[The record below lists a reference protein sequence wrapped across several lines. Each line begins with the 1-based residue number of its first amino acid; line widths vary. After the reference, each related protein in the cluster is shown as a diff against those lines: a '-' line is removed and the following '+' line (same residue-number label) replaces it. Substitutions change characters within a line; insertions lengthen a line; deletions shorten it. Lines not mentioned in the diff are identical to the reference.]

1 MGLWVWCDYCCEKMA
16 QTRKKHRYYGINTRL
31 SKAEEW
37 PFAYYRVRDKR
48 GVPCKSHWEQFR
60 SKHNSMGMVCPG
72 ASQRANYKP
81 NTRHKLCPDHNTKI
95 CSSSMVCCKLAVRSM
110 RVVRFARLKPLHPI
124 GVRRYAVS
132 RSSLGKMY
140 PVQNG
145 SSLWYRSS

>member
-1 MGLWVWCDYCCEKMA
+1 MYALPSLCRREDAGLWVWCDYCCEKMA

-81 NTRHKLCPDHNTKI
+81 NTRHKLCPDHNTENLQFFYGLLQT
-95 CSSSMVCCKLAVRSM
+95 CSAPYASSALCKV
-110 RVVRFARLKPLHPI
+110 
-124 GVRRYAVS
+124 
-132 RSSLGKMY
+132 
-140 PVQNG
+140 
-145 SSLWYRSS
+145 